1 MATEQGG
8 SGAVR
13 PWHTNQ
19 NNSVTPAT
27 AGPSEPTDG
36 RELPTP
42 EERIAE
48 FYAEYADRAYL
59 PLTNSHGRRLRKE
72 FTEEVRE
79 RFEADAPREWDD
91 PVSGEE
97 VVRHEPLSWGHAVAE
112 LLHSHEDTRRTTV
125 NLERGRPGDADYA
138 EFSVDADTRWC
149 ASYQRKYYAQ
159 LKAWLRELTGGERP
173 SGGSTDATMDNPKIA
188 LLTRSASATPD
199 GDHVSP
205 VDHAAELSEAWDSV
219 YHTLRNTMR
228 SLGYDWQYDRR
239 LEPHDSKRGGG
250 ANACY
255 GHEHVVIVVDGDVS
269 ASDFRPIVEKH
280 VEDCEWAGETAHDL
294 DVTDWDLH
302 EEEVNTVEVKDPEE
316 MENLAAY
323 VASYAGIRPVDLLER
338 DTEYIAWAATMNA
351 ANVRT
356 KSRSD
361 AAKHA
366 ASADSCKQRYE
377 SGEADQ
383 SVNHAENIVSSD
395 RRGYDWECSE
405 CGSPHGIE
413 QDRDDLD
420 DDRDG
425 HYVGTDTTQDDDADD
440 TDENRD
446 DLRSRWPSARSAISV
461 GESIERAELRS
472 KICQFLEVD
481 PGLSNAELFG
491 KLNASVH
498 PDELEEVAEQVRNG
512 IDSASVESF
521 ERPLE
526 WAVKS
531 VSIGDKE
538 FPANAGTG
546 IEMVEVD
553 LPVQA
558 ILEQTELGDPEA
570 ESTYWRCD
578 RTNVAMY
585 GGRSMAAYLVKHGIT
600 APEIAEQCCT
610 AERGPLAE

>member
-1 MATEQGG
+1 MATNDGG

-19 NNSVTPAT
+19 NNSVNPAT
-27 AGPSEPTDG
+27 AGPSESADA
-36 RELPTP
+36 RDLPTP
-42 EERIAE
+42 EARISE
-48 FYAEYADRAYL
+48 FYDEYGDRAYL
-59 PLTNSHGRRLRKE
+59 PLTNSHGRRLRKD

-79 RFEADAPREWDD
+79 QYESDAPREWDE

-112 LLHSHEDTRRTTV
+112 LLHTHEDTRRTTV
-125 NLERGRPGDADYA
+125 NLERGRPGDAEYA

-173 SGGSTDATMDNPKIA
+173 SGGSTDGTMENPKIA

-219 YHTLRNTMR
+219 YHALRNTMR

-255 GHEHVVIVVDGDVS
+255 GHEHVVIVVDGEVS

-280 VEDCEWAGETAHDL
+280 VEDCDWAGETAHDL
-294 DVTDWDLH
+294 DVADWDLH

-323 VASYAGIRPVDLLER
+323 VASYAGIRPVDLLQR

-377 SGEADQ
+377 SDQADQ
-383 SVNHAENIVSSD
+383 SVNHAENIVASD

-405 CGSPHGIE
+405 CGSPHGID
-413 QDRDDLD
+413 QDRGGLADDLD
-420 DDRDG
+420 ADHDG
-425 HYVGTDTTQDDDADD
+425 TGDAQDDGDD
-440 TDENRD
+440 ESDEDRD
-446 DLRSRWPSARSAISV
+446 DLRSRWPSARSASSV
-461 GESIERAELRS
+461 GETIERAELRS
-472 KICQFLEVD
+472 KIRQFLEVD
-481 PGLSNAELFG
+481 LGLSNAELFG
-491 KLNASVH
+491 KLNAMVP
-498 PDELEEVAEQVRNG
+498 PDELEEVAEQVRN
-512 IDSASVESF
+512 DVDPASVESF
-521 ERPLE
+521 ERPPE

-531 VSIGDKE
+531 VTVGENE

-546 IEMVEVD
+546 IEMVEVE
-553 LPVQA
+553 LPIQA
-558 ILEQTELGDPEA
+558 ILEHTKLGDDGA
-570 ESTYWRCD
+570 ESTKWRNTD
-578 RTNVAMY
+578 GVAIV
-585 GGRSMAAYLVKHGIT
+585 GGEAMASNLVSSHGIT
-600 APEIAEQCCT
+600 NPAVAEKVVT